1 MYRIMGVIMKASKT
15 MTLNL
20 TEREMEAIE
29 KLAERKGMNKTALVK
44 QALRLY
50 QTVEER
56 LSRGEKVFLEDDK
69 KKTTELILL

>member
-1 MYRIMGVIMKASKT
+1 MKASKT

-56 LSRGEKVFLEDDK
+56 LSKGEKVFLEDDK

>member
-1 MYRIMGVIMKASKT
+1 MTKT

-20 TEREMEAIE
+20 SEIEMAAIDT
-29 KLAERKGMNKTALVK
+29 LAERKGMNKTALLK

-56 LSRGEKVFLEDDK
+56 LSKGERIYFEDDK
-69 KKTTELILL
+69 KQKSEVVLI

>member
-1 MYRIMGVIMKASKT
+1 MKTSKT

-56 LSRGEKVFLEDDK
+56 LSRGEKVFLEDTN
-69 KKTTELILL
+69 KKTMELILL

>member
-1 MYRIMGVIMKASKT
+1 MKASKT

-29 KLAERKGMNKTALVK
+29 RLAERKGMNKTALVK

-56 LSRGEKVFLEDDK
+56 LSKGEKVFLEDDK